1 MIALDTSVIVAIALE
16 EPEAELFGEIIGSE
30 RCLIGAPTVFES
42 HMVLTDVPQR
52 RGLDVLDKV
61 LGAPYLEIVPFGP
74 RILDDARLAFD
85 RYGKGRGHKAQLNF
99 GDCMA
104 YAVARAHDLPL
115 LYKGDDFA
123 KTDIRSAL
131 P

>member
-16 EPEAELFGEIIGSE
+16 ESEARLYAETIGSE
-30 RCLIGAPTVFES
+30 ACLIGAPTVLES
-42 HMVLTDVPQR
+42 HMVLSDLPR
-52 RGLDVLDKV
+52 HRGLDVLEKV
-61 LGAPYLEIVPFGP
+61 LMAPRITLVPFGD
-74 RILDDARLAFD
+74 RLLAGARRAFD
-85 RYGKGRGHKAQLNF
+85 RFGKGRGRPAGLNF

-104 YAVARAHDLPL
+104 YAVAKTHDVPL

-123 KTDIRSAL
+123 KTDIKPAL